1 MINSMTG
8 YGFISKEIKGNI
20 IEIEIKSL
28 NSKIFDYS
36 FKIPKQLI
44 KYENHLRNELK
55 NKLIRGKIDVSI
67 IIENKIKS
75 KIRFD
80 KKLFRHYYNELKTL
94 SKTTGK
100 INNESIF
107 NNTMHINSLFSLDN
121 EEIIEFKTIQFLF
134 KKVINECNNSRKKEG
149 KSILNDINSKIKN
162 LESNL
167 KSIIKTNKKRSESKK
182 KYLLAEISK
191 IEHIKLDSNRLEQE
205 LFYYLDKTDINEEI
219 SRLKEHF
226 ILLKNTLNTVDSNG
240 KKLNFICQEINRE
253 INTIGSKC
261 NKFKIQEKVISMK
274 DSLEKIKEQLY
285 NVL

>member
-1 MINSMTG
+1 MTG

-28 NSKIFDYS
+28 NSKVFDYS
-36 FKIPKQLI
+36 FKIPKQLL
-44 KYENHLRNELK
+44 KYENHLRSELK
-55 NKLIRGKIDVSI
+55 KKLIRGKIDVSI
-67 IIENKIKS
+67 IIKNKIKS
-75 KIRFD
+75 KVRFD
-80 KKLFRHYYNELKTL
+80 KKLFKHYYNELKTL

-107 NNTMHINSLFSLDN
+107 NNTMYINSLFSLDN
-121 EEIIEFKTIQFLF
+121 EEKIEFKTIKFLF
-134 KKVINECNNSRKKEG
+134 NKVINECSNSRKKEG
-149 KSILNDINSKIKN
+149 KSILNDINNKIKN
-162 LESNL
+162 LESSL
-167 KSIIKTNKKRSESKK
+167 KSIIKTDETRSEFKK

-219 SRLKEHF
+219 NRLKEHF
-226 ILLKNTLNTVDSNG
+226 LLLRNTLNAVDSNG

-261 NKFKIQEKVISMK
+261 NNFKIQKKVISMK

>member
-1 MINSMTG
+1 
-8 YGFISKEIKGNI
+8 
-20 IEIEIKSL
+20 
-28 NSKIFDYS
+28 
-36 FKIPKQLI
+36 
-44 KYENHLRNELK
+44 
-55 NKLIRGKIDVSI
+55 
-67 IIENKIKS
+67 
-75 KIRFD
+75 
-80 KKLFRHYYNELKTL
+80 
-94 SKTTGK
+94 
-100 INNESIF
+100 
-107 NNTMHINSLFSLDN
+107 MHINSLFSLDN

>member
-1 MINSMTG
+1 MTG

-28 NSKIFDYS
+28 NSKVFDYS
-36 FKIPKQLI
+36 FKIPKQLL
-44 KYENHLRNELK
+44 KYENHLRSELK
-55 NKLIRGKIDVSI
+55 KKLIRGKIDVSI
-67 IIENKIKS
+67 IIKNKIKS
-75 KIRFD
+75 KVRFD
-80 KKLFRHYYNELKTL
+80 KKLFKHYYNELKTL

-107 NNTMHINSLFSLDN
+107 NNTMYINSLFSLDN
-121 EEIIEFKTIQFLF
+121 EEKIEFKTIKFLF
-134 KKVINECNNSRKKEG
+134 NKVINECSNSRKKEG
-149 KSILNDINSKIKN
+149 KSILNDINNKIKN
-162 LESNL
+162 LESSL
-167 KSIIKTNKKRSESKK
+167 KSIIKTDETRSKFKK

-219 SRLKEHF
+219 NRLKEHF
-226 ILLKNTLNTVDSNG
+226 LLLKNTLNTVDSNG

-261 NKFKIQEKVISMK
+261 NNFKIQKKVISMK

>member
-28 NSKIFDYS
+28 NSKVFDYS
-36 FKIPKQLI
+36 FKIPKQLL
-44 KYENHLRNELK
+44 KYENHLRSELK
-55 NKLIRGKIDVSI
+55 KKLIRGKIDVSI
-67 IIENKIKS
+67 IIKNKIKS
-75 KIRFD
+75 KVRFD
-80 KKLFRHYYNELKTL
+80 KKLFKHYYNELKTL

-107 NNTMHINSLFSLDN
+107 NNTMYINSLFSLDN
-121 EEIIEFKTIQFLF
+121 EEKIEFKTIKFLF
-134 KKVINECNNSRKKEG
+134 NKVINECSNSRKKEG
-149 KSILNDINSKIKN
+149 KSILNDINNKIKN
-162 LESNL
+162 LESSL
-167 KSIIKTNKKRSESKK
+167 KSIIKTDETRSEFKK

-219 SRLKEHF
+219 NRLKEHF
-226 ILLKNTLNTVDSNG
+226 LLLKNTLNTVDSNG

>member
-1 MINSMTG
+1 MGLFVTKK
-8 YGFISKEIKGNI
+8 F
-20 IEIEIKSL
+20 
-28 NSKIFDYS
+28 
-36 FKIPKQLI
+36 
-44 KYENHLRNELK
+44 
-55 NKLIRGKIDVSI
+55 
-67 IIENKIKS
+67 
-75 KIRFD
+75 RFD

>member
-1 MINSMTG
+1 MTG

-28 NSKIFDYS
+28 NSKVFDYS
-36 FKIPKQLI
+36 FKIPKQLL
-44 KYENHLRNELK
+44 KYENRLRSELK
-55 NKLIRGKIDVSI
+55 KKLIRGKIDVNI
-67 IIENKIKS
+67 IIKNKIKS
-75 KIRFD
+75 KVRFD
-80 KKLFRHYYNELKTL
+80 KKLFKHYYNELKTL

-107 NNTMHINSLFSLDN
+107 NNTMYINSLFSLDN
-121 EEIIEFKTIQFLF
+121 EEKIEFKTIQFLF
-134 KKVINECNNSRKKEG
+134 NKVINECSNSRKKEG
-149 KSILNDINSKIKN
+149 KSILNDINNKIKN
-162 LESNL
+162 LESSL
-167 KSIIKTNKKRSESKK
+167 KSIIKTDETRSEFKK

-219 SRLKEHF
+219 NRLKEHF
-226 ILLKNTLNTVDSNG
+226 LLLKNTLNTIDSNG

-261 NKFKIQEKVISMK
+261 NNFKIQKKVISMK